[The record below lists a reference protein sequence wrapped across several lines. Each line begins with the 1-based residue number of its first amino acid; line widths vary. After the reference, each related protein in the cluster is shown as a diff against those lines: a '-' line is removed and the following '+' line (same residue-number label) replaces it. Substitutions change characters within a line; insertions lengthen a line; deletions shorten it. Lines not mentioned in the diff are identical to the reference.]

1 MTDFSGMS
9 KELSRKLNSL
19 QKVRLMKKES
29 FLNSIETCDNK
40 FKTILQDS
48 IEKLFEEKLIMES
61 TLEQEREMII
71 QTMSKKIAQAYTD
84 QIEASTRSRSVSDL
98 ESGKESEEVVNSSFG
113 SDSENSRGE
122 LTIEDR
128 RKIKMLEIELEC
140 VKQQMKMT
148 KREAK
153 KRIPHIEKTI
163 YEKMVQQQ
171 INLMKKPPGLAM
183 SEGEKEQD
191 TDKSDMSFESSSSR
205 SVGYFEESSQHKH

>member
-1 MTDFSGMS
+1 MESDSELSILKALEAERKKNQDLQERIRLTEEETKKFVRPIQKSELLTDFSGMS
-9 KELSRKLNSL
+9 KELSKKLNSL
-19 QKVRLMKKES
+19 QKVGFTQKES

-48 IEKLFEEKLIMES
+48 IEKLFEEKLILES
-61 TLEQEREMII
+61 TLEQEREVII

-122 LTIEDR
+122 LNTDDKR
-128 RKIKMLEIELEC
+128 RIKMLEIELEC

-153 KRIPHIEKTI
+153 KRKC
-163 YEKMVQQQ
+163 
-171 INLMKKPPGLAM
+171 
-183 SEGEKEQD
+183 
-191 TDKSDMSFESSSSR
+191 
-205 SVGYFEESSQHKH
+205 